1 MRPVAALMFAHI
13 DIPQKY
19 YPVLARQAKCP
30 RQQAEAGY
38 GDPRKDKSRRRSDG
52 SFSRIRYRR
61 GFRRKYDDIHRVAF
75 ILAYTLQTG
84 FDRDGYDR
92 GARLSPFVRTCCRQV
107 KTPAKAVA
115 PRAETGR
122 DRRRSASKIGKTH

>member
-30 RQQAEAGY
+30 RRKQVKAGY

-84 FDRDGYDR
+84 FDRDGDDR
-92 GARLSPFVRTCCRQV
+92 GARLSPFVRTYCRQV
-107 KTPAKAVA
+107 KYI
-115 PRAETGR
+115 R
-122 DRRRSASKIGKTH
+122 